1 MIVDVMIADGCTI
14 QPNWE
19 IEPNYLTKTD
29 IQLNPNIL
37 KIRNDK
43 KIL

>member
-1 MIVDVMIADGCTI
+1 MIVEVAIADGCTK
-14 QPNWE
+14 QPNRE

-37 KIRNDK
+37 KTKND
-43 KIL
+43 